1 MREMSTIID
10 IGLPDIS
17 EDIIEQLAE
26 ECEVQ
31 VSDFIK
37 NKVPE
42 KSLDVLFITCS
53 LNLQNGQLDVNLDID
68 ISQAFD
74 TGHDLDDLL
83 QEAVDCG
90 VEWLEKK
97 LMEMKGK

>member
-1 MREMSTIID
+1 VREMSTIID

-17 EDIIEQLAE
+17 EDIIAQLAE

-53 LNLQNGQLDVNLDID
+53 LNLIDGQLDVNLDID

-74 TGHDLDDLL
+74 TGRDLDDLL
-83 QEAVDCG
+83 QKAVDCG

>member
-1 MREMSTIID
+1 VSEMSVFID

-31 VSDFIK
+31 VTDFIK
-37 NKVPE
+37 RKIPE
-42 KSLDVLFITCS
+42 KSVDTLFVTCS
-53 LNLQNGQLDVNLDID
+53 LNLLDGQLDVNLDID
-68 ISQAFD
+68 ISQAYD

-83 QEAVDCG
+83 QEAIDCG

>member
-1 MREMSTIID
+1 MREMSIIID

-17 EDIIEQLAE
+17 EDTIEQLAE

-31 VSDFIK
+31 VMEFIRSQ
-37 NKVPE
+37 VPE
-42 KSLDVLFITCS
+42 KSLDSLFITCS
-53 LNLQNGQLDVNLDID
+53 LNLLDDQLDVNIDID

-83 QEAVDCG
+83 QEAMDSG

>member
-1 MREMSTIID
+1 MREMSAIID

-53 LNLQNGQLDVNLDID
+53 LNLLDGQLDVNLDID

-74 TGHDLDDLL
+74 TGHDLDTLL

>member
-1 MREMSTIID
+1 MSEMTTIID

-17 EDIIEQLAE
+17 EDMIEQLAE

-31 VSDFIK
+31 VTDFIK
-37 NKVPE
+37 NKIPE
-42 KSLDVLFITCS
+42 KSLDVLFVACS
-53 LNLQNGQLDVNLDID
+53 LNLQDSQLDVNLDID

-83 QEAVDCG
+83 QESIDCG

>member
-1 MREMSTIID
+1 MSTIID
-10 IGLPDIS
+10 IGLPDLS

-53 LNLQNGQLDVNLDID
+53 LNLLDGQLDVNLNID

>member
-1 MREMSTIID
+1 MSVIID

-31 VSDFIK
+31 VTDFIK
-37 NKVPE
+37 RKVPE
-42 KSLDVLFITCS
+42 KSVEVLFVTCS
-53 LNLQNGQLDVNLDID
+53 LNLVDGQLDVNLDID

-74 TGHDLDDLL
+74 TGHDLDALL
-83 QEAVDCG
+83 QDAMDCG

>member
-1 MREMSTIID
+1 MSEMSVIID

-31 VSDFIK
+31 VTEFIK

-42 KSLDVLFITCS
+42 KSIDVLFVSCS
-53 LNLQNGQLDVNLDID
+53 LNLLDGQLDVNLDID

-97 LMEMKGK
+97 LMEMKEK

>member
-1 MREMSTIID
+1 MSTIID

-26 ECEVQ
+26 ECEFQ

-37 NKVPE
+37 NKIPE

-53 LNLQNGQLDVNLDID
+53 LNLLDGQLDVNLDID

-74 TGHDLDDLL
+74 TGHNLDDLL

-97 LMEMKGK
+97 LMGMKGK

>member
-1 MREMSTIID
+1 MSEMSVIID

-31 VSDFIK
+31 VTEFIK

-42 KSLDVLFITCS
+42 KSIDVLFVTCS
-53 LNLQNGQLDVNLDID
+53 LNLLDGQLDVNLDID

-83 QEAVDCG
+83 QEIVDCG

-97 LMEMKGK
+97 LMEMKEK

>member
-1 MREMSTIID
+1 MSTIID
-10 IGLPDIS
+10 IGLPDLS

-53 LNLQNGQLDVNLDID
+53 LNLLDGQLDVNLDID

>member
-1 MREMSTIID
+1 MSVVID

-31 VSDFIK
+31 VTDFIK
-37 NKVPE
+37 SKIPE
-42 KSLDVLFITCS
+42 KSVDALFVTCS
-53 LNLQNGQLDVNLDID
+53 LNLLDGQLDVNIDID

-74 TGHDLDDLL
+74 TGLDLDDIL
-83 QEAVDCG
+83 QEAIYSG
-90 VEWLEKK
+90 AKWLEKK

>member
-26 ECEVQ
+26 ECEIQ

-37 NKVPE
+37 NKIPE

-74 TGHDLDDLL
+74 TGNDLDDLL

>member
-26 ECEVQ
+26 ECEIQ

-37 NKVPE
+37 NKIPE

>member
-1 MREMSTIID
+1 MSTIID
-10 IGLPDIS
+10 IGLPAIS

-42 KSLDVLFITCS
+42 KSLAVLFITCS

-74 TGHDLDDLL
+74 TGYDLDDLL

>member
-1 MREMSTIID
+1 MSIVLD

-26 ECEVQ
+26 ECEGHVT
-31 VSDFIK
+31 DFIK
-37 NKVPE
+37 SQVPE
-42 KSLDVLFITCS
+42 KSIEALFISCS
-53 LNLQNGQLDVNLDID
+53 LSLQDGQLDVNLDID

-83 QEAVDCG
+83 QEAIDCG

-97 LMEMKGK
+97 LMEMKRK

>member
-1 MREMSTIID
+1 MREMSSIID

-17 EDIIEQLAE
+17 EDTIEQLAE

-31 VSDFIK
+31 VMEFIK
-37 NKVPE
+37 TNVPE
-42 KSLDVLFITCS
+42 KSMESLFITCS
-53 LNLQNGQLDVNLDID
+53 LNLVDGQLDVNIDID

-83 QEAVDCG
+83 QEAVDSG

-97 LMEMKGK
+97 LMEMKEK

>member
-1 MREMSTIID
+1 MSIIID

-17 EDIIEQLAE
+17 EDTIEQLAE

-31 VSDFIK
+31 VMDFIK
-37 NKVPE
+37 SQVPE
-42 KSLDVLFITCS
+42 KSLDSLFITCTLS
-53 LNLQNGQLDVNLDID
+53 LLDGQLDVNLDID

-83 QEAVDCG
+83 QEAVNCG
-90 VEWLEKK
+90 AKWLENK
-97 LMEMKGK
+97 LVEMKGT

>member
-1 MREMSTIID
+1 VSEMSVFID

-31 VSDFIK
+31 VTDFIK
-37 NKVPE
+37 RKIPE
-42 KSLDVLFITCS
+42 KSVDTLFVTCS
-53 LNLQNGQLDVNLDID
+53 LNLLDGQLDVNLDID
-68 ISQAFD
+68 ISQAYD
-74 TGHDLDDLL
+74 TGNDLDDLL
-83 QEAVDCG
+83 QEAIDCG

>member
-1 MREMSTIID
+1 MRKMSTIID
-10 IGLPDIS
+10 IGLPDLS

-53 LNLQNGQLDVNLDID
+53 LNLLDGQLDVNLDID

>member
-1 MREMSTIID
+1 VSEMSVIID

-31 VSDFIK
+31 VTEFIRS
-37 NKVPE
+37 KVPE
-42 KSLDVLFITCS
+42 KSIDTLFVTCS
-53 LNLQNGQLDVNLDID
+53 LTLLDGQLDVNIDID

-74 TGHDLDDLL
+74 TGQDLDDLL
-83 QEAVDCG
+83 QEAIDCG

>member
-1 MREMSTIID
+1 MREMNAIID

-17 EDIIEQLAE
+17 EEIIEQLAE
-26 ECEVQ
+26 ECEVL
-31 VSDFIK
+31 VTDFIK
-37 NKVPE
+37 SKVPE
-42 KSLDVLFITCS
+42 KSIDILFITCS
-53 LNLQNGQLDVNLDID
+53 LNLIDRQLDVNIDID
-68 ISQAFD
+68 ISQAFN

-90 VEWLEKK
+90 VKWLENK

>member
-26 ECEVQ
+26 ECELQ

-37 NKVPE
+37 SQVPE
-42 KSLDVLFITCS
+42 KSIDALFVTCA
-53 LNLQNGQLDVNLDID
+53 LNLLDGQLDVNIDID
-68 ISQAFD
+68 ISQVFE
-74 TGHDLDDLL
+74 TRHDLDDLL

-90 VEWLEKK
+90 MKWLEKK

>member
-1 MREMSTIID
+1 MSEMSAIIN

-31 VSDFIK
+31 VTEFIK
-37 NKVPE
+37 SKVPE
-42 KSLDVLFITCS
+42 KSVDTLFVTCS
-53 LNLQNGQLDVNLDID
+53 LNLLDGQLDVNIDID

-74 TGHDLDDLL
+74 TGQDLDDLL
-83 QEAVDCG
+83 QEAIDCG

>member
-1 MREMSTIID
+1 MSEMSVIID

-37 NKVPE
+37 SKIPE
-42 KSLDVLFITCS
+42 KSMDVLFVSCS
-53 LNLQNGQLDVNLDID
+53 LNLLDGQLDVNLDID

-74 TGHDLDDLL
+74 TGHNLDDLL
-83 QEAVDCG
+83 QEAMDCG
-90 VEWLEKK
+90 VEWLENK

>member
-1 MREMSTIID
+1 VSEMSAIID

-31 VSDFIK
+31 VTDFIK
-37 NKVPE
+37 RKIPE
-42 KSLDVLFITCS
+42 KSVDTLFVTCS
-53 LNLQNGQLDVNLDID
+53 LNLLEGQLDVNLDID
-68 ISQAFD
+68 ISQAYD

-83 QEAVDCG
+83 QEAIDCG

-97 LMEMKGK
+97 LMEMKEK

>member
-1 MREMSTIID
+1 MSTIID

-26 ECEVQ
+26 ECEIQ

-37 NKVPE
+37 NKIPE

-74 TGHDLDDLL
+74 TGYDLDDLL

>member
-1 MREMSTIID
+1 MREMSIIID

-31 VSDFIK
+31 VMEFIRSK
-37 NKVPE
+37 IPE
-42 KSLDVLFITCS
+42 KSLDALLITCS
-53 LNLQNGQLDVNLDID
+53 INLLDGQLDVNLDID

-74 TGHDLDDLL
+74 TGHDLDNLL
-83 QEAVDCG
+83 QEAIDCG

-97 LMEMKGK
+97 LMEMKEK

>member
-1 MREMSTIID
+1 MSEMSVIID

-26 ECEVQ
+26 ECEVH
-31 VSDFIK
+31 VTDFIK
-37 NKVPE
+37 NKVPG
-42 KSLDVLFITCS
+42 KSLDVLFVTCS
-53 LNLQNGQLDVNLDID
+53 LNLQDRQLDVNLDID

-97 LMEMKGK
+97 LMEMKEK